1 MRGHA
6 SIAESVETLKHVDYF
21 NCTVDSPDGQDVK
34 FHLME
39 EDTPVEIK
47 AKKGKF
53 KRDGTMYDSDD
64 GDILK
69 PAKAPPPKK
78 IHMTKK
84 RFCQQ
89 NHNKNVEHFK

>member
-1 MRGHA
+1 
-6 SIAESVETLKHVDYF
+6 
-21 NCTVDSPDGQDVK
+21 
-34 FHLME
+34 ME